1 MCVRV
6 LPEGLSSMQ
15 SGYLDTDTLIVIGKA
30 CTMKFIIVVHISR
43 YADGHLVCKWYIIL
57 WHENRASHKLYTS
70 EKIIFHLTSLA
81 LLSMS

>member
-30 CTMKFIIVVHISR
+30 CTMKFIMIVHISR

-57 WHENRASHKLYTS
+57 
-70 EKIIFHLTSLA
+70 
-81 LLSMS
+81 